1 MAANDSFF
9 RNQNGGCGYIL
20 KPDYLRSVSEVPFD
34 PSKPEDL
41 AVSANDTEWKE
52 CEARETELTKGKEK
66 YKRMRKAK
74 KILAASGE
82 KKTYQEEWF

>member
-41 AVSANDTEWKE
+41 AVSARTASDSDE
-52 CEARETELTKGKEK
+52 
-66 YKRMRKAK
+66 RMRGMRNH
-74 KILAASGE
+74 SG
-82 KKTYQEEWF
+82 